1 MCFQWHV
8 LTHPSIDLSWS
19 ANGSN
24 MAKIDNDLDMVW
36 QKMVKCNKNHQLPAK
51 TCSSWWLISAPKQ
64 SVTQIACD
72 GSTYTKNQ
80 IEMPSW
86 QHHISRQSSEKPRWK
101 NLVGAPPLSCALRP
115 REKGHPNASSRTHW
129 NLNIDLM
136 SSFVKPV
143 PNRFEHFQLRFRPF
157 GPCHDICHHGTH
169 PKKSTMPTWDWLLGF
184 PLFAMM

>member
-1 MCFQWHV
+1 MIWTWFGKKW
-8 LTHPSIDLSWS
+8 WS
-19 ANGSN
+19 
-24 MAKIDNDLDMVW
+24 D
-36 QKMVKCNKNHQLPAK
+36 VKCNKYQQMTAK

-143 PNRFEHFQLRFRPF
+143 PICLNTFNWDFGLLDRATIYAIMEHISKINHAHLRL
-157 GPCHDICHHGTH
+157 II
-169 PKKSTMPTWDWLLGF
+169 GF
-184 PLFAMM
+184 PLYLRWCKMT